1 MLFNHYAAGAAIRI
15 RCKPCIG
22 FLAAHCQLVV
32 LGGYSLPSGKELR
45 CWCSYLLFRSFY
57 SKEPSVME
65 PVAQCLL
72 RCANAPYAASKQ
84 AAISCISITKPSG
97 AICNELH
104 HASAS
109 LIIINRRA

>member
-1 MLFNHYAAGAAIRI
+1 MYSSYSCSRLIDANAAASGANASICCSSNYAA
-15 RCKPCIG
+15 
-22 FLAAHCQLVV
+22 
-32 LGGYSLPSGKELR
+32 S
-45 CWCSYLLFRSFY
+45 SF
-57 SKEPSVME
+57 K
-65 PVAQCLL
+65 L